1 MGPNLFL
8 AFQITNPELIANLR
22 KVLYTCVEK
31 ENGLK
36 DFIAPLE
43 TAHVTLDV
51 FRVETE
57 NLADAK
63 LMLQDVFDRHI
74 KTIWK
79 EVGKSVT
86 FKGLDMFG
94 KTVLF
99 ARPDQGSDFLQKV
112 HKVFR
117 KALEDAGIG
126 INGYKD
132 YNPHLTLLQVKT
144 SKENQLK
151 EIPKACLE
159 NMENVELGSQEV
171 KQIQLLSISKQKD
184 SVGYYHCEDVY
195 NLAEKEC

>member
-36 DFIAPLE
+36 DFISPLE
-43 TAHVTLDV
+43 SAHVTLDV

-57 NLADAK
+57 NLEEAK
-63 LMLQDVFDRHI
+63 SMFQDVFDQHI
-74 KTIWK
+74 QTITR
-79 EVGKSVT
+79 EVRKSVT

-99 ARPDQGSDFLQKV
+99 AKPDQGSDFLQKV
-112 HKVFR
+112 HKAFR
-117 KALEDAGIG
+117 KALEDAGIE
-126 INGYKD
+126 IHGYKE

-144 SKENQLK
+144 SKENQLR

-159 NMENVELGSQEV
+159 NMEDVELGSQEV
-171 KQIQLLSISKQKD
+171 KQIQLLSISKPKD
-184 SVGYYHCEDVY
+184 SLGYYHCEDVY
-195 NLAEKEC
+195 NLAEDKC